1 MSEALQAPV
10 EVEGEPVAGADA
22 KGAYYCPGCGIR
34 YDRPGSCT
42 GKAEAGHEP
51 IAVEKVK
58 GASTKADDADGGES
72 KPKPKRKTS
81 TSSKRKSST
90 AKRKTAGAGK

>member
-1 MSEALQAPV
+1 MSEILHAPDAA
-10 EVEGEPVAGADA
+10 EGEPVAGADA

-34 YDRPGSCT
+34 YDTPGHCV

-58 GASTKADDADGGES
+58 GASKADDAGDES
-72 KPKPKRKTS
+72 TKPKRKTS